1 MATRTIFVFAVLFC
15 AGAAYA
21 QAYKWTDE
29 NGVVHYSDRPR
40 PGAEEVA
47 LPQSEVR
54 RRSAAPSASRR
65 ADPESENEAV
75 EPEGPFSYQSFEVAN
90 PAPEETLWNIEG
102 LLSVSLDLRPGL
114 QPGHQIRVYFDG
126 QPRMVN
132 GTSFQIEE
140 VWRGVHNIQAEVLDE
155 RGQLMIRSRTNRFYV
170 QQNTVL

>member
-1 MATRTIFVFAVLFC
+1 MATRTIFVLAVLFG
-15 AGAAYA
+15 GAAAFA

-29 NGVVHYSDRPR
+29 NGVVHYSDRPQ

-47 LPQSEVR
+47 LPRSEVR
-54 RRSAAPSASRR
+54 PRSAAPGVSRR
-65 ADPESENEAV
+65 ADPEDETE
-75 EPEGPFSYQSFEVAN
+75 EPEAPFSYQSFEVAN
-90 PAPEETLWNIEG
+90 PGPEETLWNIEG
-102 LLSVSLDLRPGL
+102 VLSVSLDLQPGL

-155 RGQLMIRSRTNRFYV
+155 SGQLMIRSRTNRFYV
-170 QQNTVL
+170 QQNTIL